1 MRIPISWLKE
11 YIDIKISPEKLAEKL
26 LMSGTEVGLLKSG
39 IELDNRI
46 VVGEVLEV
54 KKHPNADRL
63 NVAKVRVG
71 KNKDLYIVC
80 GGTNLETGQQVPVA
94 LVSSVIGEFEIKE
107 PGMRGV
113 KSHGMNDS
121 ESELGIPDHATG
133 EIMVL

>member
-26 LMSGTEVGLLKSG
+26 LVTGTEVGLLRSG
-39 IELDNRI
+39 IKLDDKI

-71 KNKDLYIVC
+71 KNKDLNIVC
-80 GGTNLETGQQVPVA
+80 GGTNLETGQKVPVA
-94 LVSSVIGEFEIKE
+94 LVGAKIGDFEIKE
-107 PGMRGV
+107 TEIRGV
-113 KSHGMNDS
+113 KSHGM
-121 ESELGIPDHATG
+121 IC
-133 EIMVL
+133 